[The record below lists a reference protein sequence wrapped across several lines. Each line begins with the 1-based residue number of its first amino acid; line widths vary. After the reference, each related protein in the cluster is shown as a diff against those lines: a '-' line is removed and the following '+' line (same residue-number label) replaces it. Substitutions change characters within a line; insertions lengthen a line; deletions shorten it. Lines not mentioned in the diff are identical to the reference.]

1 MNRTM
6 TKKTFNIV
14 AFHVVCWI
22 LVASP
27 AIIFS
32 PQHMRNSGVMCLLR
46 LCLPLFL
53 SAIFYINYLW
63 LVPEYLVNGRRNV
76 YVCINILCILL
87 FAFCTDRLMDI
98 SRMLELA
105 AGWNPPPPHDPMPEG
120 MAMLLSFVR
129 NVFPFLLSVT
139 LATSVRLALRWQT
152 AESERK
158 EMEIQKTEAE
168 LSNLRNQI
176 NPHFL
181 LNTLNNIYALISFDK
196 DKAQKAVL
204 SLSSLLRQMLYGARN
219 NSVSLKEET
228 EFIGNYVE
236 LMKIRLN
243 KNVKIDFNVSI
254 KTDKELRI
262 APLIIISLVE
272 NAFKHGV
279 GTTRPSFISINII
292 ADENKIE
299 CGIRNSNFP
308 KNDSDKSGH
317 GIGLEQVAKRLDMA
331 YAGKYVWE
339 RGTDDKNEVY
349 YSKIVLYD
357 TQMKVISK
365 KRLTPLI
372 KKGIFT
378 STHPENF
385 IFNNPEEFQSLTNQI
400 SFKKDPKQAA
410 LLEKFDNAAQ

>member
-1 MNRTM
+1 M

-129 NVFPFLLSVT
+129 NVFPCLLSVT

-228 EFIGNYVE
+228 
-236 LMKIRLN
+236 
-243 KNVKIDFNVSI
+243 
-254 KTDKELRI
+254 
-262 APLIIISLVE
+262 
-272 NAFKHGV
+272 
-279 GTTRPSFISINII
+279 
-292 ADENKIE
+292 
-299 CGIRNSNFP
+299 
-308 KNDSDKSGH
+308 
-317 GIGLEQVAKRLDMA
+317 
-331 YAGKYVWE
+331 
-339 RGTDDKNEVY
+339 
-349 YSKIVLYD
+349 
-357 TQMKVISK
+357 
-365 KRLTPLI
+365 
-372 KKGIFT
+372 
-378 STHPENF
+378 
-385 IFNNPEEFQSLTNQI
+385 
-400 SFKKDPKQAA
+400 
-410 LLEKFDNAAQ
+410 

>member
-1 MNRTM
+1 
-6 TKKTFNIV
+6 
-14 AFHVVCWI
+14 
-22 LVASP
+22 
-27 AIIFS
+27 
-32 PQHMRNSGVMCLLR
+32 
-46 LCLPLFL
+46 
-53 SAIFYINYLW
+53 
-63 LVPEYLVNGRRNV
+63 
-76 YVCINILCILL
+76 
-87 FAFCTDRLMDI
+87 
-98 SRMLELA
+98 
-105 AGWNPPPPHDPMPEG
+105 

-129 NVFPFLLSVT
+129 NVFPCLLSVT

-299 CGIRNSNFP
+299 CEIRNSNFP

-357 TQMKVISK
+357 TQMC
-365 KRLTPLI
+365 
-372 KKGIFT
+372 
-378 STHPENF
+378 
-385 IFNNPEEFQSLTNQI
+385 
-400 SFKKDPKQAA
+400 
-410 LLEKFDNAAQ
+410 DNR

>member
-98 SRMLELA
+98 SRMLEIA

-129 NVFPFLLSVT
+129 NVFPCLLSVT
-139 LATSVRLALRWQT
+139 LATSVRLTLRWQT

-357 TQMKVISK
+357 TQMC
-365 KRLTPLI
+365 
-372 KKGIFT
+372 
-378 STHPENF
+378 
-385 IFNNPEEFQSLTNQI
+385 
-400 SFKKDPKQAA
+400 
-410 LLEKFDNAAQ
+410 DNR

>member
-1 MNRTM
+1 M
-6 TKKTFNIV
+6 
-14 AFHVVCWI
+14 
-22 LVASP
+22 
-27 AIIFS
+27 
-32 PQHMRNSGVMCLLR
+32 
-46 LCLPLFL
+46 
-53 SAIFYINYLW
+53 
-63 LVPEYLVNGRRNV
+63 
-76 YVCINILCILL
+76 CILL

-357 TQMKVISK
+357 TQMC
-365 KRLTPLI
+365 
-372 KKGIFT
+372 
-378 STHPENF
+378 
-385 IFNNPEEFQSLTNQI
+385 
-400 SFKKDPKQAA
+400 
-410 LLEKFDNAAQ
+410 DNR